1 MTTTSPRTA
10 YTSYPPGAPPTQRR
24 LRNYL
29 LDPSF
34 QLKYTGM
41 VAAVAFCVSSVLGFV
56 AWRHSTETTRM
67 MTLNN
72 VSQADNINDAVIS
85 RLEAD
90 ADAYDMRLAFAIGG
104 GVLLLTFAIGITG
117 IFVTHRLV
125 GPAYKLRILMKEV
138 QRGRLRVVGRLR
150 KGDELKEV
158 FDAFECMVDS
168 LRARQADEI
177 RILEDA
183 IERAKG
189 AGSPS
194 AVVDDLTALQ
204 SQMRSE
210 LE

>member
-1 MTTTSPRTA
+1 MTTTTPRTA

-29 LDPSF
+29 LDPAF

-67 MTLNN
+67 MALTSLSPGVNDN
-72 VSQADNINDAVIS
+72 VVTRVLA
-85 RLEAD
+85 E
-90 ADAYDMRLAFAIGG
+90 ADAYDLRLALAIGG
-104 GVLLLTFAIGITG
+104 GVLLLTLAIGITG

-158 FDAFECMVDS
+158 FDAFERMIES
-168 LRARQADEI
+168 LRTRQADEI

-183 IERAKG
+183 IERAKK
-189 AGSPS
+189 AGSPPE
-194 AVVDDLTALQ
+194 VVDDLSAIL